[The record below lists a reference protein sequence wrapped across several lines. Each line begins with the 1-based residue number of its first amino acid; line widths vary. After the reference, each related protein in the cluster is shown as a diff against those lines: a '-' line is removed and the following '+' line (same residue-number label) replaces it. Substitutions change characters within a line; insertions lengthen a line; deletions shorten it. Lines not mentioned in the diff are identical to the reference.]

1 MPIASLPRK
10 SPQLAALLPGYVVCK
25 LPKMQIQNLVKAAAL
40 LLASLGLSISVRA
53 DDPEKLAKKAVER
66 STLNQQGTKPFHL
79 KAVLAPSLE
88 RDRGSNRTGEVEI
101 WWASPTQWKR
111 EVRSPEF
118 HQIAIR
124 SGEREWQKSEGDYF
138 PEWLREVSV
147 ALIEPVP
154 QLDKVLE
161 SVQDADVKRLLGSTY
176 LSWIMISTNESVE
189 KGMGAGIAIT
199 DNTGLLMDGYGL
211 GWGGAYKDYK
221 SFHNRQ
227 VARTVSVGSPEVTAK
242 VSTLED
248 LRDIPPGLFDAAAN
262 GSDAPLL
269 RTIVV
274 DEPTLRKNLVSTD
287 ALEWPA
293 LKDGPLEGAVTT
305 EIVVDRAGKVRETG
319 SIVSDNPGLSE
330 TAGKAIAAMRF
341 KPYLQDGVPV
351 QVVSRATLSFKTVRP
366 EGAETFESA
375 RTYFERGRHV
385 SFPAA
390 GNGQAYVL
398 RATLQVRVAAG
409 SVQDGQYVDTWKSDS
424 EWRREAT
431 IGKSRFVRARHGETR
446 YMLSEGPDAKLLQLV
461 LRVMEPVPA
470 IDTFVESDWRMKR
483 DAVDGL
489 KTIRVLAGYESPE
502 GNLDPQQA
510 RGYWFDENGKLTK
523 TFFQGVETQRSNF
536 EEFDG
541 AQVAQ
546 VIKVLRAGSVGMVI
560 RVTEMSTAGAVP
572 EAMFTLRGHEW
583 NRAFTDEVR

>member
-1 MPIASLPRK
+1 
-10 SPQLAALLPGYVVCK
+10 
-25 LPKMQIQNLVKAAAL
+25 MQIRNLLKIATV
-40 LLASLGLSISVRA
+40 LLASLTLSTSVRA
-53 DDPEKLAKKAVER
+53 DDSEKLVRKAVGR
-66 STLNQQGTKPFHL
+66 STLNQSGTKPFHL

-88 RDRGSNRTGEVEI
+88 RDRSSNRTGEVEI

-118 HQIAIR
+118 HQIALR
-124 SGEREWQKSEGDYF
+124 NGEREWQKSEGDYF
-138 PEWLREVSV
+138 PEWLREISV

-176 LSWIMISTNESVE
+176 LSWIMISTNGSVE

-221 SFHNRQ
+221 SFHNRE

-248 LRDIPPGLFDAAAN
+248 LRDIPQGLFDAPAN

-269 RTIVV
+269 RTILV
-274 DEPTLRKNLVSTD
+274 DEPTLRKNLVPTD
-287 ALEWPA
+287 AIMWPP

-305 EIVVDRAGKVRETG
+305 KIVVDREGKVREIG

-366 EGAETFESA
+366 EGAETFDSA

-398 RATLQVRVAAG
+398 HATFQVRVAAG
-409 SVQDGQYVDTWKSDS
+409 SIQDGQYVDTWKSDG

-431 IGKSRFVRARHGETR
+431 IGNSRFVRARHGDTR
-446 YMLSEGPDAKLLQLV
+446 YLLSEGPDAKLLQLV
-461 LRVMEPVPA
+461 LRIVEPIPA
-470 IDTFVESDWRMKR
+470 IDTFVESDWRIKR
-483 DAVDGL
+483 DTVDGV

-510 RGYWFDENGKLTK
+510 RGYWFDEHGNLVK
-523 TFFQGVETQRSNF
+523 TFFQGIETQRSNF
-536 EEFDG
+536 EEFNG
-541 AQVAQ
+541 AQIAHVT
-546 VIKVLRAGSVGMVI
+546 KVLRVGSVGMVI
-560 RVTEMSTAGAVP
+560 RITEMSAAGIVP
-572 EAMFTLRGHEW
+572 EDTFTLRGHEW
-583 NRAFTDEVR
+583 KRAFTDEVR